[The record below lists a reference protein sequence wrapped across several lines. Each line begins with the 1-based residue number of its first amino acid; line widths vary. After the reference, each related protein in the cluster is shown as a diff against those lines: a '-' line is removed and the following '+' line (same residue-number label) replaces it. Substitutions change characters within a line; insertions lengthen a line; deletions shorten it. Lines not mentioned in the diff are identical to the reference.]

1 MDMMSCHNQ
10 KCSNEKKLR
19 SRIKENFSE
28 KTLDDIKYIMNYPG
42 ISNNVKFNKIL
53 EIVTPLGFIELA
65 AGTNRMAVMKND
77 YVYKIALDG
86 YGVKD
91 NWNEFKM
98 GKELQPFVIKTYE
111 CNGIIAISEYVNLMT
126 QREFENS
133 KNTIREILEI
143 LSHDYIFEDI
153 GLIPKNFCNF
163 GFREDNS
170 IVILDYGYIY
180 PIDDM
185 IMFCNKCNGRIKY
198 NASYSELV
206 CSRCGK
212 KYKVFDIKSKM
223 DKDNAL
229 FGNNTEEKIVV
240 EI

>member
-1 MDMMSCHNQ
+1 MVLMSCNKQ
-10 KCSNEKKLR
+10 NSETKILR
-19 SRIKENFSE
+19 SRIKENFSQE
-28 KTLDDIKYIMNYPG
+28 TLDNIKYIMSYPE

-53 EIVTPLGFIELA
+53 EIVVPLGFVELA

-77 YVYKIALDG
+77 YVYKIALDS

-98 GKELQPFVIKTYE
+98 GKQLQPWVVKTYE
-111 CNGIIAISEYVNLMT
+111 CNGLIAVSEYVNLMT

-133 KNTIREILEI
+133 KHIIRDILEI
-143 LSHDYIFEDI
+143 LSKDYIFEDI

-170 IVILDYGYIY
+170 IVILDYGYVY
-180 PIDDM
+180 PIDDL

-198 NASYSELV
+198 NSTYSELV
-206 CSRCGK
+206 CSKCGK

-229 FGNNTEEKIVV
+229 FGHNVEDKIVV
-240 EI
+240 DI